1 MQTPAMENVM
11 LLQQWWVWA
20 VAAIALMGLEVLAPG
35 FIFLGF
41 GVGAGIVALLL
52 AVGLFGS
59 NIAVILLIF
68 AVLSLVAWL
77 AMRQVFGVR
86 KGQVKVWDKDIN
98 DDV

>member
-77 AMRQVFGVR
+77 VMRQVFGVR

>member
-1 MQTPAMENVM
+1 MENVM

-20 VAAIALMGLEVLAPG
+20 VAAIALMGLEILVPG

-52 AVGLFGS
+52 ALGLFGS

-68 AVLSLVAWL
+68 AVLSLIAWL

-86 KGQVKVWDKDIN
+86 KGQVKIWDKDIN

>member
-1 MQTPAMENVM
+1 MENVM

-52 AVGLFGS
+52 ALGLFGS

-68 AVLSLVAWL
+68 AVLSLMAWL
-77 AMRQVFGVR
+77 AMRRVFGLR
-86 KGQVKVWDKDIN
+86 KGQVKIWDKDIN

>member
-1 MQTPAMENVM
+1 MENVM

-52 AVGLFGS
+52 ALGLFGS
-59 NIAVILLIF
+59 NIAVLLLIF

-77 AMRQVFGVR
+77 AMRQMFGLR

>member
-1 MQTPAMENVM
+1 MEAPAMENVM

-20 VAAIALMGLEVLAPG
+20 VAAIALMGLEVLVPG

-52 AVGLFGS
+52 ALGLFGS

-77 AMRQVFGVR
+77 AMRQVFGLR

>member
-1 MQTPAMENVM
+1 MENVM

-52 AVGLFGS
+52 ALGLFGS

-68 AVLSLVAWL
+68 AVLSLMAWL
-77 AMRQVFGVR
+77 AMRRVFGLR

>member
-1 MQTPAMENVM
+1 MENVM

-52 AVGLFGS
+52 ALGLFGS

-77 AMRQVFGVR
+77 AMRQVFGLR

>member
-1 MQTPAMENVM
+1 METAGVEHIS

-20 VAAIALMGLEVLAPG
+20 VAAIALMGLEVMAPG

-52 AVGLFGS
+52 ALGLFGG
-59 NIAVILLIF
+59 NIAVVLLVF
-68 AVLSLVAWL
+68 AVLSMLAWF
-77 AMRQVFGVR
+77 AMRQAFGVR
-86 KGQVKVWDKDIN
+86 KGQVKIWDKDIN

>member
-52 AVGLFGS
+52 AIGLFGS

>member
-1 MQTPAMENVM
+1 MDSVTIDQIS

-41 GVGAGIVALLL
+41 GLGAGIVALLL
-52 AVGLFGS
+52 ALGLFGS
-59 NIAVILLIF
+59 NIAVLMLIF
-68 AVLSLVAWL
+68 AVFSLLGWF
-77 AMRQVFGVR
+77 AMRQIFGIR